1 MRVSGGLGNFSGI
14 NNLFNTLHQG
24 KVLMHANRLSNSRA
38 LFPENIA
45 PGKGSFNSDAVGYVN
60 DIKSAA
66 SGLANALK
74 DLSGSAFNIRDIKT
88 KDEDGNETVTR
99 GVDTNRVKSAV
110 NDMVKNYNNLFTAA
124 AENTGD
130 PKAQSLASRTMN
142 IASAYSRSL
151 SDIGIGFDNTGKMT
165 VDEKK
170 LDAAMES
177 GKLQQ
182 FFTENTGRNFGF
194 SASLGRLAENVSNN
208 TSNFVS
214 NTLFGNSL
222 GENFSYSGFG
232 NANSLNTMRS
242 GSIFDFTF

>member
-1 MRVSGGLGNFSGI
+1 MRVSGGFNNLSGI

-24 KVLMHANRLSNSRA
+24 KTLMHANRLSNSKV
-38 LFPENIA
+38 LFPDNVA
-45 PGKGSFNSDAVGYVN
+45 PGKGSFDSDAVGYVN

-66 SGLANALK
+66 SGLTNALK
-74 DLSGSAFNIRDIKT
+74 DLSGPAFNIRDIKS
-88 KDEDGNETVTR
+88 KDEDGNETTTR
-99 GVDTNRVKSAV
+99 GVDEKRIKSAV
-110 NDMVKNYNNLFTAA
+110 NDMVKNYNNLFSAA
-124 AENTGD
+124 AENRD
-130 PKAQSLASRTMN
+130 PKAQNLASRTMN

-151 SDIGIGFDNTGKMT
+151 SDIGIGFDNSGKMT

-177 GKLQQ
+177 GKLQS

-194 SASLGRLAENVSNN
+194 SASLGRLADSVSNN
-208 TSNFVS
+208 TSLFVS
-214 NTLFGNSL
+214 NNMFGNSL